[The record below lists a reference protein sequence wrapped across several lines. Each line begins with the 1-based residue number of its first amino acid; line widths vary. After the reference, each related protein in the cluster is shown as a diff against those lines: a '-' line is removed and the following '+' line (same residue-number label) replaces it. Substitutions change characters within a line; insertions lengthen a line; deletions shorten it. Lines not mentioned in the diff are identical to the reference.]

1 MTNYYPLISDAIAA
15 LDEKTGETRR
25 AYYERARAILADH
38 LRKAD
43 PPLSER
49 FIEDE
54 RQALEA
60 AIGKVEADVILS
72 EGTWPT
78 PNGLQTQIDH
88 TEDYIGSA
96 AVEASSAEEYIGR
109 ATAEASSAEDYIG
122 GATAKVSPA
131 ANYTRSAAVEASSF
145 QPDAKLHRER
155 RLAFSGFLIL
165 SALWIGDLLYK
176 PPTFADWYDWLRL
189 GGVVF
194 FPALAI
200 LSYFTMRKKW
210 SAAQEERAYIV
221 FAPIIFVG
229 AVLVSVAL
237 YSAFGR
243 LAATP
248 S

>member
-1 MTNYYPLISDAIAA
+1 MTDYYPLINDAIAA

-25 AYYERARAILADH
+25 AYYDRARAILADH
-38 LRKAD
+38 LRNAD
-43 PPLSER
+43 PPLSEA

-54 RQALEA
+54 RQALED
-60 AIGKVEADVILS
+60 AIGKVEADAIIS

-78 PNGLQTQIDH
+78 PNGLQTQSDH
-88 TEDYIGSA
+88 TADYIGRA
-96 AVEASSAEEYIGR
+96 AVEASSAEDYLGG
-109 ATAEASSAEDYIG
+109 ATAKVSSAKDCPGGTTAEASSAE
-122 GATAKVSPA
+122 GATA
-131 ANYTRSAAVEASSF
+131 EASSF

-155 RLAFSGFLIL
+155 RFAFWGFLIL

-176 PPTFADWYDWLRL
+176 RPTLSDWYDWPRL

-200 LSYFTMRKKW
+200 LSYFIMRKKW
-210 SAAQEERAYIV
+210 LAEQEERAYIV

-229 AVLVSVAL
+229 AVLVSFAL

-243 LAATP
+243 LPPTP

>member
-1 MTNYYPLISDAIAA
+1 MTDYYPLISDAIAA

-25 AYYERARAILADH
+25 AYYDRARAILADH

-43 PPLSER
+43 PPLPEG

-60 AIGKVEADVILS
+60 AIGKVEADAILS
-72 EGTWPT
+72 EGAWPP
-78 PNGLQTQIDH
+78 PNGLQTESEH

-96 AVEASSAEEYIGR
+96 AVEASSA
-109 ATAEASSAEDYIG
+109 ADYIG
-122 GATAKVSPA
+122 GATAKASSA
-131 ANYTRSAAVEASSF
+131 GNYIGSAAVEASSF
-145 QPDAKLHRER
+145 QPDAKLYRER
-155 RLAFSGFLIL
+155 RLAFWGFLIL

-176 PPTFADWYDWLRL
+176 PPTFSDWYDWLRL

-200 LSYFTMRKKW
+200 LSYFVMRKKW
-210 SAAQEERAYIV
+210 SAEQEERAYIV

-229 AVLVSVAL
+229 AVLVSFAL
-237 YSAFGR
+237 YSALGR

>member
-1 MTNYYPLISDAIAA
+1 MTDYYPLISDAIAA

-88 TEDYIGSA
+88 T
-96 AVEASSAEEYIGR
+96 
-109 ATAEASSAEDYIG
+109 EDYIG

>member
-1 MTNYYPLISDAIAA
+1 MTDYYPLISDAIAA

-25 AYYERARAILADH
+25 AYYDRARAILADH

-43 PPLSER
+43 PPLPEG

-60 AIGKVEADVILS
+60 AIGKVEADAILS
-72 EGTWPT
+72 EGAWPP
-78 PNGLQTQIDH
+78 PNGLQTESEH

-96 AVEASSAEEYIGR
+96 AVEASSA
-109 ATAEASSAEDYIG
+109 ADYIG
-122 GATAKVSPA
+122 GATAKASSA
-131 ANYTRSAAVEASSF
+131 GNYIGSAAVEASSF

-176 PPTFADWYDWLRL
+176 PPTFSDWLDWLRL

-200 LSYFTMRKKW
+200 LSYFVMRKKW
-210 SAAQEERAYIV
+210 SAEQEERAYIV

-229 AVLVSVAL
+229 AVLVSFAL
-237 YSAFGR
+237 YSALGR

>member
-1 MTNYYPLISDAIAA
+1 MTDYYPLISDAIAA

-25 AYYERARAILADH
+25 AYYDRARAILADH

-43 PPLSER
+43 PPLPEG

-60 AIGKVEADVILS
+60 AIGKVEADAILS
-72 EGTWPT
+72 EGAWPP
-78 PNGLQTQIDH
+78 PNGLQTESEH

-96 AVEASSAEEYIGR
+96 AVEASSA
-109 ATAEASSAEDYIG
+109 ADYIG
-122 GATAKVSPA
+122 GATAKASSA
-131 ANYTRSAAVEASSF
+131 GNYIGSAAVEASSF
-145 QPDAKLHRER
+145 QPDAKLYCER
-155 RLAFSGFLIL
+155 RLAFWGFLIL

-176 PPTFADWYDWLRL
+176 PPTFSDWYDWLRL

-200 LSYFTMRKKW
+200 LSYFVMRKKW
-210 SAAQEERAYIV
+210 SAEQEERAYIV

-229 AVLVSVAL
+229 AVLVSFAL
-237 YSAFGR
+237 YSALGR

>member
-1 MTNYYPLISDAIAA
+1 MTDYYPLISDAIAA

-25 AYYERARAILADH
+25 AYYDRARAILADH

-60 AIGKVEADVILS
+60 AIGKVEADAILG

-96 AVEASSAEEYIGR
+96 AV
-109 ATAEASSAEDYIG
+109 EASSAEDYIG